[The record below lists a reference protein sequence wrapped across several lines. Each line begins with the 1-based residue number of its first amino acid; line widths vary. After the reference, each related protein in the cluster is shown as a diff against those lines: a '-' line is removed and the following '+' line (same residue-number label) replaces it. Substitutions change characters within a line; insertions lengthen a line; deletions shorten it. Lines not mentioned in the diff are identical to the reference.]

1 MIAVLPCF
9 WLAFS
14 SPGMAP
20 ETKGLHLSPPGYDL
34 PLSKASLALRVAG
47 PKTAGLVE
55 GERLPVAIL
64 SDAWRAKGLTF
75 GAAEKSAGEM
85 LLSPWRDETEARAD
99 AIVIRRTTSECPR
112 HLPPSPEA
120 GLATLTE
127 T

>member
-1 MIAVLPCF
+1 
-9 WLAFS
+9 
-14 SPGMAP
+14 MAP

-47 PKTAGLVE
+47 PKTASLVE
-55 GERLPVAIL
+55 GERLPVASL
-64 SDAWRAKGLTF
+64 SDAWRAKGLAF

-85 LLSPWRDETEARAD
+85 LLSPWRDGGPGD
-99 AIVIRRTTSECPR
+99 AIVIRRTTSKCPR

-120 GLATLTE
+120 GLATSTE

>member
-1 MIAVLPCF
+1 
-9 WLAFS
+9 
-14 SPGMAP
+14 MAP

-34 PLSKASLALRVAG
+34 PLSKASLALRFAGPKIRVAG

-85 LLSPWRDETEARAD
+85 LLSPWRDGGPGD
-99 AIVIRRTTSECPR
+99 AIVIRRTTRECPR

-120 GLATLTE
+120 GLATSTE